1 MDVVILANGP
11 GEITTWVKPM
21 VAALRAEVPN
31 TDELRISVV
40 LSPCPNATGRE
51 ANIARQY
58 PEVDRVQAA
67 QHFWPFLLRGK
78 TADNWE
84 WRDRGV
90 VLFLGGDQIYPVIIG
105 RHLGYKTVIY
115 AEWLTN
121 WVRWVDAFGV
131 MNQSLLATAPER
143 YRHKFTVV
151 GDLMADGKTAIAEQT
166 TAAQQLEL
174 TSETPLIGLLPGS
187 KKAKL
192 TQGVPLMLAII
203 DYVHQRRPDVKFV
216 VPVAPT
222 VDLPTLMTYADPQ
235 QNPFHSVFQAPTATL
250 VAAQP
255 PDQLPYLK
263 TAQGTQLFLWQ
274 SFPAHAVTSQCQL
287 CLTTVGANTAELGAL
302 AVPMM
307 VLIPTQQLEA
317 MNAWDG
323 LLGLL
328 MALPVVG
335 KPFNRLVNRLF
346 LAYLSRRQKLFA
358 WPNIWAQREI
368 VPELLGRLQAAAV
381 GDRVL
386 HYLDHPEAL
395 QQMRQ
400 DLQQARGVAGA
411 AYNLTQLVLQF
422 RQPAVAA
429 PSPPLGSPAVQPPA
443 PSAIPMPSTPDV
455 VNPRNER

>member
-1 MDVVILANGP
+1 MMDVVILANGP
-11 GEITTWVKPM
+11 GEITTWVKP
-21 VAALRAEVPN
+21 VVVALRAEVPDP
-31 TDELRISVV
+31 DELRISVV

-51 ANIARQY
+51 ADIARRY

-67 QHFWPFLLRGK
+67 PHFWPFLLRCK
-78 TADNWE
+78 TADHWD

-115 AEWLTN
+115 AEWFAN
-121 WVRWVDAFGV
+121 WARWVDAFGV
-131 MNQSLLATAPER
+131 MNQPLVDQAAAR

-166 TAAQQLEL
+166 VAAQQLGL
-174 TSETPLIGLLPGS
+174 TQETPLIGLLPGS
-187 KKAKL
+187 KPAKL

-203 DYVHQRRPDVKFV
+203 DYVHQRRPNVKFV

-222 VDLPTLMTYADPQ
+222 IDLPTLLTYADPQ
-235 QNPFHSVFQAPTATL
+235 QNPFHRTFQAPTATL
-250 VAAQP
+250 MPTDEATP
-255 PDQLPYLK
+255 LPYLK

-302 AVPMM
+302 SVPMM

-323 LLGLL
+323 VLGLL
-328 MALPVVG
+328 MALPLVG
-335 KPFNRLVNRLF
+335 KPFNRVVNRLF

-368 VPELLGRLQAAAV
+368 VPELLGRLEAKDV
-381 GDRVL
+381 GDRL
-386 HYLDHPEAL
+386 LQYLDHPEQL
-395 QQMRQ
+395 QQMRHA
-400 DLQQARGVAGA
+400 LQQARGDSGA
-411 AYNLTQLVLQF
+411 AHKLAQLVLQF
-422 RQPAVAA
+422 RDPAIV
-429 PSPPLGSPAVQPPA
+429 
-443 PSAIPMPSTPDV
+443 TPH
-455 VNPRNER
+455 PECR